1 MCNANMRLLDN
12 EMFATNIPIHYGN
25 DGCYEQT
32 VYVCMLMLLQRTEF
46 TIPCYIGKCYRI
58 TLVKYS
64 SLTVHFTEHMSKF
77 VIIFVNAA
85 FSYGSMIT
93 II

>member
-32 VYVCMLMLLQRTEF
+32 VYVCILMLLQRTKF

-64 SLTVHFTEHMSKF
+64 SLTLHFTEHMSKF
-77 VIIFVNAA
+77 VIIFVNV
-85 FSYGSMIT
+85 SRTM
-93 II
+93 

>member
-1 MCNANMRLLDN
+1 MCNANIRLLDN

-32 VYVCMLMLLQRTEF
+32 VYVCILMLLQRTKF
-46 TIPCYIGKCYRI
+46 TIPCYIGKCYWI

-64 SLTVHFTEHMSKF
+64 SYKLEA
-77 VIIFVNAA
+77 IRIFI
-85 FSYGSMIT
+85 FMQQFP
-93 II
+93 